1 MSRIVFLGTPEAAI
15 PTLDALSDEHDVGLV
30 VTQPDRPKGRS
41 GRPTPP
47 KIKEFAISTGLTVVQ
62 PGSAEALSGALQSHG
77 PFDIGVVVA
86 YGRLLRSD
94 VLAMPRQGMINVHFS
109 LLPRWRG
116 AAPVARAL
124 MAGDTMTGV
133 TIINLD
139 EGLDTGPVL
148 TAQALDID
156 LDVDLGTLTERLAK
170 MGASLLIRALPEFL
184 DGVLRP
190 VEQSDDGMTYAA
202 KVTSEDRSLSVE
214 ATPEVFLNH
223 VRGLSPRPGAI
234 IDIDGRPHKIL
245 QATAS
250 SRHVKAGSW
259 VSTDGAVV
267 IGVKGGAVEV
277 VLLQPPGKTPQL
289 GPDWARGRRVNTGR
303 VGLS

>member
-1 MSRIVFLGTPEAAI
+1 MSRIVFLGTPEAAV
-15 PTLDALSDEHDVGLV
+15 PTLDALSDGHDVGLV

-86 YGRLLRSD
+86 YGRILRSD

-133 TIINLD
+133 TIIKLD

-156 LDVDLGTLTERLAK
+156 LEVDLGTLTERLAK

-202 KVTSEDRSLSVE
+202 KITSEDRSLSVE

-245 QATAS
+245 QATTS

>member
-1 MSRIVFLGTPEAAI
+1 MSRIVFLGTPEAAV

-86 YGRLLRSD
+86 YGRILRSD
-94 VLAMPRQGMINVHFS
+94 VLAIPRQGMINVHFS

-133 TIINLD
+133 TIIKLD

-223 VRGLSPRPGAI
+223 VRGLSPRPGAV

-245 QATAS
+245 QATTS
-250 SRHVKAGSW
+250 SHHVKAGSW

-267 IGVKGGAVEV
+267 IGVKGGAIEV

-289 GPDWARGRRVNTGR
+289 GPDWARGRRINTGR

>member
-1 MSRIVFLGTPEAAI
+1 MSRIVFLGTPEAAV
-15 PTLDALSDEHDVGLV
+15 PSLDALSDEHDVGLV

-47 KIKEFAISTGLTVVQ
+47 TIKEFAISTGLTVVQ
-62 PGSAEALSGALQSHG
+62 PGSPEALSGALQSHG

-94 VLAMPRQGMINVHFS
+94 VLAIPRHGMINVHFS

-133 TIINLD
+133 TIIKLD

-170 MGASLLIRALPEFL
+170 MGASLLIRARPEFL

-245 QATAS
+245 QATTS
-250 SRHVKAGSW
+250 SHHVKTGSW

-267 IGVKGGAVEV
+267 IGVQGGAIEV

-289 GPDWARGRRVNTGR
+289 GPDWARGRRINTGR

>member
-1 MSRIVFLGTPEAAI
+1 MSRIVFLGTPEAAV
-15 PTLDALSDEHDVGLV
+15 PTLDALSDGHDVGLV

-86 YGRLLRSD
+86 YGRILRSD
-94 VLAMPRQGMINVHFS
+94 VLAIPGQGMINVHFS

-133 TIINLD
+133 TIIKLD

-156 LDVDLGTLTERLAK
+156 LEVDLGTLTERLAK

-202 KVTSEDRSLSVE
+202 KITSEDRSLSVE

-245 QATAS
+245 QATTS

>member
-1 MSRIVFLGTPEAAI
+1 MSRIVFLGTPEAAV

-86 YGRLLRSD
+86 YGRILRSD
-94 VLAMPRQGMINVHFS
+94 VLAIPRQGMINVHFS

-133 TIINLD
+133 TIIKLD

-156 LDVDLGTLTERLAK
+156 LEVDLGTLTERLAR

-245 QATAS
+245 QATTS
-250 SRHVKAGSW
+250 SHHVKTGSW

-267 IGVKGGAVEV
+267 IGVQGGAIEV

-289 GPDWARGRRVNTGR
+289 GPDWARGRRINTGR

>member
-1 MSRIVFLGTPEAAI
+1 MSRIVFLGTPEAAV

-86 YGRLLRSD
+86 YGRILRSD
-94 VLAMPRQGMINVHFS
+94 VLAIPRQGMINVHFS

-133 TIINLD
+133 TIIKLD

-148 TAQALDID
+148 TAQALDIG
-156 LDVDLGTLTERLAK
+156 LEVDLGTLTERLAK

-245 QATAS
+245 QATTS
-250 SRHVKAGSW
+250 SHHVKTGSW

-267 IGVKGGAVEV
+267 IGVQGGAIEV

-289 GPDWARGRRVNTGR
+289 GPDWARGRRINTGR

>member
-47 KIKEFAISTGLTVVQ
+47 RIKEFAISTGLTVVQ

-133 TIINLD
+133 TIIKLD

-148 TAQALDID
+148 TAQALDVD

-223 VRGLSPRPGAI
+223 VRGLSPRPGAV

-245 QATAS
+245 QATTS
-250 SRHVKAGSW
+250 SHHVKAGSW

-267 IGVKGGAVEV
+267 IGVKGGAIEV

-289 GPDWARGRRVNTGR
+289 GPDWARGRRINTGR

>member
-1 MSRIVFLGTPEAAI
+1 MGTPEAAV

-86 YGRLLRSD
+86 YGRILRSD
-94 VLAMPRQGMINVHFS
+94 VLAIPGQGMINVHFS

-133 TIINLD
+133 TIIKLD

-170 MGASLLIRALPEFL
+170 MGAGLLIRVLPEFL

-202 KVTSEDRSLSVE
+202 KVTSGDRSLSVE
-214 ATPEVFLNH
+214 APPEVFLNH

-245 QATAS
+245 QATTS

>member
-1 MSRIVFLGTPEAAI
+1 MSRIVFLGTPEAAV
-15 PTLDALSDEHDVGLV
+15 PTLDALSDGHDVGLV

-86 YGRLLRSD
+86 YGRILRSD

-133 TIINLD
+133 TIIKLD

-156 LDVDLGTLTERLAK
+156 LEVDLGTLTERLAK
-170 MGASLLIRALPEFL
+170 MGAGLLIRVLPEFL

-202 KVTSEDRSLSVE
+202 KITSEDRSLSVE

-245 QATAS
+245 QATTS

>member
-1 MSRIVFLGTPEAAI
+1 MSRIVFLGTPEAAV
-15 PTLDALSDEHDVGLV
+15 PTLDALSDGHDVGLV

-86 YGRLLRSD
+86 YGRILRSD
-94 VLAMPRQGMINVHFS
+94 VLAIPGQGMINVHFS

-133 TIINLD
+133 TIIKLD

-170 MGASLLIRALPEFL
+170 MGAGLLIRVLPEFL

-202 KVTSEDRSLSVE
+202 KITSEDRSLSVE

-245 QATAS
+245 QATTS